1 MLLWQSPLSAQP
13 LVPKLPDD
21 CLGIYIAIEAR
32 NLHQKDALDQVARQA
47 GFHWSYNANLLDPAA
62 RVTVVSDHI
71 LVRESLRRIMGD
83 GFSYKQNGKYVIM
96 KRIKNPEQRLS
107 GYVKD
112 PKTGRGVPNA
122 TVYDPK
128 TLRAAKTDQSGYY
141 ELKVGTGAREVVVS
155 KLDYRDTVVQV
166 TPLLRNV
173 TELNLTLA
181 PPPPSIPTTLHQDW
195 AVFSYQM
202 EHYFTTTLQRV
213 DAMNV
218 KNRLKRRFQVSL
230 LPAVGTNGILGA
242 NVENGF
248 SLNLTIGYSKGTKGL
263 ELGAIGN
270 INRDRV
276 SGLQIAGVFNGVG
289 NDAGGVQIA
298 GLLNHAGDTLTG
310 LQIAGALNIAKTGYW
325 SGQVASLVNVAGN
338 GRMLMQVA
346 GISNVADSLYA
357 LQVSGLSNH
366 TFGYFQGVQAA
377 GLLNTAW
384 RATAAVQMAG
394 LFNVNSHGS
403 AVLQTAGLFNIADT
417 LMGIQASPLLNV
429 ARKASGIQIG
439 LINRAREI
447 KGMQIG
453 LLNFSRRGGYVI
465 GEVSINDVAPYNL
478 SYKSGTG
485 ALYTTFAGSMR
496 PNAQDSLQLWAYG
509 LGFGTRLRMGNAA
522 AFTLEGVH
530 RHVNFGRQHNNYL
543 QEWSQGT
550 LSLELKMGRALALYA
565 AVTANAVFGADDN
578 PNFETKRNRIVP
590 AKPYRTLDLGDPRFT
605 GWIGWSLG
613 IRAGMF
619 PRKNSVRR

>member
-1 MLLWQSPLSAQP
+1 
-13 LVPKLPDD
+13 
-21 CLGIYIAIEAR
+21 
-32 NLHQKDALDQVARQA
+32 
-47 GFHWSYNANLLDPAA
+47 
-62 RVTVVSDHI
+62 
-71 LVRESLRRIMGD
+71 
-83 GFSYKQNGKYVIM
+83 
-96 KRIKNPEQRLS
+96 
-107 GYVKD
+107 
-112 PKTGRGVPNA
+112 
-122 TVYDPK
+122 
-128 TLRAAKTDQSGYY
+128 
-141 ELKVGTGAREVVVS
+141 
-155 KLDYRDTVVQV
+155 
-166 TPLLRNV
+166 
-173 TELNLTLA
+173 
-181 PPPPSIPTTLHQDW
+181 
-195 AVFSYQM
+195 
-202 EHYFTTTLQRV
+202 
-213 DAMNV
+213 
-218 KNRLKRRFQVSL
+218 
-230 LPAVGTNGILGA
+230 
-242 NVENGF
+242 
-248 SLNLTIGYSKGTKGL
+248 
-263 ELGAIGN
+263 
-270 INRDRV
+270 
-276 SGLQIAGVFNGVG
+276 
-289 NDAGGVQIA
+289 
-298 GLLNHAGDTLTG
+298 
-310 LQIAGALNIAKTGYW
+310 
-325 SGQVASLVNVAGN
+325 
-338 GRMLMQVA
+338 
-346 GISNVADSLYA
+346 
-357 LQVSGLSNH
+357 
-366 TFGYFQGVQAA
+366 
-377 GLLNTAW
+377 
-384 RATAAVQMAG
+384 MAG

-619 PRKNSVRR
+619 PRKNRV